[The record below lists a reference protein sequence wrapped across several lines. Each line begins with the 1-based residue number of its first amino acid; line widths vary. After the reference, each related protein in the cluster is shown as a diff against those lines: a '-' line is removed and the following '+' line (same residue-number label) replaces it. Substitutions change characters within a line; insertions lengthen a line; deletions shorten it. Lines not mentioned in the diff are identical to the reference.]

1 LSAIELNPDDTRTHE
16 RLGDVTYALG
26 RHKEAIAHYSNYL
39 EFDDQSPQVLYK
51 LALASE
57 RDGRVAY
64 SLPLLRRAISLNS
77 DFREAHYLLGLCL
90 TEQGRTGEARDAML
104 TALELSPGFLK
115 AREALVTI
123 YSDLGFPDE
132 ALSQLDALLLLDQ
145 ANPERHLAKGLAYLH
160 LGDFDNALDTLNRG
174 IDAHPNNQRLIV
186 ALGETWLSLAESGV
200 NHRGLVQAL
209 QFLRSIPRSDAS
221 SAALTA
227 LGRALSLSGDTE
239 GATRAFRIAT
249 QRFPLDPTAF
259 LYLAEQAEDEN
270 DNELANRHRKTYET
284 LAERNISPQHQTALP
299 SG

>member
-1 LSAIELNPDDTRTHE
+1 MATVLLRPPVLKEHRDHE
-16 RLGDVTYALG
+16 DKTG
-26 RHKEAIAHYSNYL
+26 RYL
-39 EFDDQSPQVLYK
+39 EV
-51 LALASE
+51 
-57 RDGRVAY
+57 
-64 SLPLLRRAISLNS
+64 
-77 DFREAHYLLGLCL
+77 
-90 TEQGRTGEARDAML
+90 
-104 TALELSPGFLK
+104 
-115 AREALVTI
+115 
-123 YSDLGFPDE
+123 FPFPV
-132 ALSQLDALLLLDQ
+132 S
-145 ANPERHLAKGLAYLH
+145 
-160 LGDFDNALDTLNRG
+160 
-174 IDAHPNNQRLIV
+174 NNQRLIV

-259 LYLAEQAEDEN
+259 LYLADQAEDEN
-270 DNELANRHRKTYET
+270 DIELANRHRKTYET